1 MTIAAHFD
9 ALADYGSAAI
19 RIVPVEGDPED
30 LLGAGGQL
38 QEQFDRQGQQALVA
52 VLRDPRVA
60 SVTLADGELEV
71 HVARDGGLGRL
82 RVLWAQ
88 QPVVDERVEIPPV
101 APAGSGP
108 WLRPD
113 PRSEISWRQLGEAD
127 RCFVVEG
134 LGGELRLYTQGH
146 HGPGPGQVS
155 LRATVPTMRPEDLGA
170 PSFREAHGT
179 RWAYVVG
186 AMAGG
191 IASVDLVVAA
201 AEAGLLAFF
210 GSGGLPGEAV
220 EAAAAALSAR
230 LGERVPWGMNLLH
243 NPVEPAVEEHTVDQ
257 YLKYGVRRVE
267 ASAYMGLTSAVVRYR
282 THGIHAGP
290 DGRPVCPNRL
300 FAKVS
305 RPEVAEKFLRPPPQD
320 LLDGLV
326 KRGVLTPEQ
335 AALARRVPL
344 AEDITGEA
352 DSGGHTDHRPFV
364 VLLPSLVALRDRIA
378 AEEGYPRTERPRIGA
393 AGGLGT
399 PTAVY
404 GAFAMG
410 ADYVLTGSVNQAT
423 REAGTSPIAKEML
436 SQAAWWEMASGPAP
450 DMFEI
455 GAKVQVLGR
464 GSMYAQRAQKLYD
477 LYKEH
482 GSLEAIPTAER
493 EKLEKQVFKRSID
506 DIWTDTRAYWMQRD
520 PAVAQRADTDG
531 RHRMALVF
539 RWYLGM
545 TSRWARTGDD
555 DRKRD
560 FQIWC
565 GPAMGGFNEWVKGT
579 SLEPVAHRSV
589 VRVAAAL
596 MTGATLVAK
605 VHWLRTTGIPVP
617 DGVVPRGPE
626 SARGAGS
633 TPVGG

>member
-1 MTIAAHFD
+1 MTITAHFD

-19 RIVPVEGDPED
+19 RIVPSEGEPED
-30 LLGAGGQL
+30 LLGGGGQL
-38 QEQFDRQGQQALVA
+38 QARFDRLGQQPLVG

-60 SVTLADGELEV
+60 SVTLADGDLEV
-71 HVARDGGLGRL
+71 HVARDGAWGRL
-82 RVLWAQ
+82 RVLWAS

-101 APAGSGP
+101 APSGTGP
-108 WLRPD
+108 WFRPD
-113 PRSEISWRQLGEAD
+113 PRSELQWRQLGEVD

-134 LGGELRLYTQGH
+134 VGGDVRLYADGF

-155 LRATVPTMRPEDLGA
+155 LRATLPPLGPETLGA
-170 PSFREAHGT
+170 PGFRQAHGV
-179 RWAYVVG
+179 RWAYVLG

-210 GSGGLPGEAV
+210 GSGGLPVEAV
-220 EAAAAALSAR
+220 EAAARTLSER
-230 LGERVPWGMNLLH
+230 LGTRVPWGMNLLH
-243 NPVEPAVEEHTVDQ
+243 NPVEPAVEERTVDL
-257 YLKYGVRRVE
+257 YLQHGVRLVE
-267 ASAYMGLTSAVVRYR
+267 ASAYMGLTAAVVRFR

-305 RPEVAEKFLRPPPQD
+305 RPEVAEKFLRPAPQD
-320 LLDGLV
+320 LLDALV
-326 KRGVLTPEQ
+326 AKGVLTTAQ
-335 AALARRVPL
+335 AALARQVPL
-344 AEDITGEA
+344 AEDVTGEA
-352 DSGGHTDHRPFV
+352 DSGGHTDHRPLP
-364 VLLPSLVALRDRIA
+364 VLLPSLLALRDRISQ
-378 AEEGYPRTERPRIGA
+378 EEGWAAAQVRPRIGA
-393 AGGLGT
+393 AGGIGT
-399 PTAVY
+399 PAAVY

-423 REAGTSPIAKEML
+423 REAGTSPLAKDML
-436 SQAAWWEMASGPAP
+436 GQAAWWEMASGPAP

-482 GSLEAIPTAER
+482 GSLDAIPAAER
-493 EKLEKQVFKRSID
+493 DKLEKQIFKRPID
-506 DIWTDTRAYWMQRD
+506 EIWRDTRAYWLERD
-520 PAVAQRADTDG
+520 PAQARRADEDG

-545 TSRWARTGDD
+545 TSRWARTGDE

-560 FQIWC
+560 FQIWS
-565 GPAMGGFNEWVKGT
+565 GPAMGGFNEWVKG
-579 SLEPVAHRSV
+579 SPLERVADRSV
-589 VRVAAAL
+589 VRVAGAL
-596 MTGATLVAK
+596 MHGATLHAK
-605 VHWLRTTGIPVP
+605 VHWLRTAGVVVP
-617 DGVVPRGPE
+617 DGAVPR
-626 SARGAGS
+626 
-633 TPVGG
+633 TPFEG

>member
-1 MTIAAHFD
+1 MSITAHFD
-9 ALADYGSAAI
+9 VLAGYGSSAI
-19 RIVPVEGDPED
+19 RIVPVEGEPED
-30 LLGAGGQL
+30 LLGSGGQL
-38 QEQFDRQGQQALVA
+38 QERFDRLGQGPLVG

-71 HVARDGGLGRL
+71 HVARDGGSGRL

-101 APAGSGP
+101 APTGSGP
-108 WLRPD
+108 WFRPD
-113 PRSEISWRQLGEAD
+113 PRSEITWKQLGQSD
-127 RCFVVEG
+127 RCHVVEG
-134 LGGELRLYTQGH
+134 VGGDLRLYTDGL
-146 HGPGPGQVS
+146 HGPGPGQVR
-155 LRATVPTMRPEDLGA
+155 LRATLPPFGPAELGA
-170 PSFREAHGT
+170 AAFRAAHGV

-191 IASVDLVVAA
+191 IASVQLVAAA
-201 AEAGLLAFF
+201 AEAGLLGFF
-210 GSGGLPGEAV
+210 GSGGLPLEAV
-220 EAAAAALSAR
+220 EDAARALSTR
-230 LGERVPWGMNLLH
+230 LGDRFAWGMNLLH
-243 NPVEPAVEEHTVDQ
+243 NPVEPAVEERTVDL

-267 ASAYMGLTSAVVRYR
+267 ASAYMGLTPAVVRFR

-290 DGRPVCPNRL
+290 DGRPIAPNQL

-326 KRGVLTPEQ
+326 KSGALTTEQ
-335 AALARRVPL
+335 AALARRLPL
-344 AEDITGEA
+344 AEDVTGEA
-352 DSGGHTDHRPFV
+352 DSGGHTDHRPLV
-364 VLLPSLVALRDRIA
+364 VLLPSLLALRDRIA
-378 AEEGYPRTERPRIGA
+378 AEEGFAAAGVRPRIGA

-399 PTAVY
+399 PSALLA
-404 GAFAMG
+404 AFAMG

-423 REAGTSPIAKEML
+423 REAGTSPLAKDML
-436 SQAAWWEMASGPAP
+436 AQAAWWEMASGPAP

-482 GSLEAIPTAER
+482 GSLDEIPAAER
-493 EKLEKQVFKRSID
+493 EKLEKQVFKRPID
-506 DIWTDTRAYWMQRD
+506 EIWRDTRAYWMQRD
-520 PAVAQRADTDG
+520 PAVAERADRDG

-565 GPAMGGFNEWVKGT
+565 GPAMGGFNEWVKG
-579 SLEPVAHRSV
+579 SALEPVADRSAI
-589 VRVAAAL
+589 RVASAL
-596 MTGATLVAK
+596 MTGAALLTK
-605 VHWLRTTGIPVP
+605 VHWLRTAGVPVP
-617 DGVVPRGPE
+617 EGAIPRGPA
-626 SARGAGS
+626 SANA
-633 TPVGG
+633 TE